1 LKLISV
7 LGQPSAQP
15 ADLLQGLLEI
25 VCKFGTICRYDQ
37 IQLTKKNYSAIHQKF
52 PGCARVTRHHIR
64 GIPGTHY
71 RVISEHRNRQIETAV
86 WNLAGFLQCTLETCC
101 QRFGQFLND
110 FCTDFL
116 NDFLYEN
123 INFLYK
129 NLKFSRGKILEKKH
143 CILESKWKI
152 KYDLL
157 LEKS

>member
-1 LKLISV
+1 LELSV
-7 LGQPSAQP
+7 DTTKYHCQ
-15 ADLLQGLLEI
+15 
-25 VCKFGTICRYDQ
+25 
-37 IQLTKKNYSAIHQKF
+37 KKNQSAIHQKF

-64 GIPGTHY
+64 GIPGTQY
-71 RVISEHRNRQIETAV
+71 RVIPEHRNRQIETAV